1 MQKTV
6 AVNCG
11 AANLNSST
19 TELLQELSKDMAS
32 RFDVVNQQ
40 LHAIKSILDKSGLSQ
55 CGHQSTYQAPVLPE
69 RSETMEELNKSLQDL
84 HVSFSDTFGEII

>member
-11 AANLNSST
+11 AANPNSSM
-19 TELLQELSKDMAS
+19 QEHSKDVAS
-32 RFDVVNQQ
+32 RLDEISQQ

-55 CGHQSTYQAPVLPE
+55 CGHQSTYQAPVLPK
-69 RSETMEELNKSLQDL
+69 RMETMEELDKSLQDL
-84 HVSFSDTFGEII
+84 HVSFTDTFGEII